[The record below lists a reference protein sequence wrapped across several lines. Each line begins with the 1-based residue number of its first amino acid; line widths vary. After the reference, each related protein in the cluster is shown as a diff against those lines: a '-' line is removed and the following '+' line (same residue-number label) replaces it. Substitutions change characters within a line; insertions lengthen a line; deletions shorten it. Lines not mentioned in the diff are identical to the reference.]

1 MTPGGDGVPIRG
13 TVGTVPIVPYQSL
26 VDLKEKGND
35 RDSPH
40 RSPLGCVEAVA
51 VEAMVFSSYL
61 LPLKPTLSVYAALT
75 VNGGK

>member
-1 MTPGGDGVPIRG
+1 M
-13 TVGTVPIVPYQSL
+13 GTVPIVPYQSL

-51 VEAMVFSSYL
+51 VEVVAVEAMVFSSYL

>member
-1 MTPGGDGVPIRG
+1 M
-13 TVGTVPIVPYQSL
+13 GTVPIVPYQSL

-51 VEAMVFSSYL
+51 VEAMVILS
-61 LPLKPTLSVYAALT
+61 LPALT